1 MSAENICQEDWKKK
15 MMSEKIAFLS
25 VEIDITPEEAQTF
38 WPIYNQ
44 VNQER
49 DEAMFKV
56 FKAYKELDKAVSE
69 GKGAK
74 EISDLLE
81 TYLDAQEAQRELEG
95 RVAERYGKALPME
108 KVAKAMLPF
117 YLCMIAALLLITF
130 FPSISLLIPKLLGGG
145 QYVLV
150 GNIIET
156 QFLTAGDWNFGSAIS
171 LIMALI
177 IMFSMWLTNKVDVQP
192 ATSGK
197 E

>member
-1 MSAENICQEDWKKK
+1 MKMKFISAFVIAVVALASSATAYAQPENGHREDWKKK

-69 GKGAK
+69 GKDAK

-81 TYLDAQEAQRELEG
+81 AYLDAQKAQRELEG
-95 RVAERYGKALPME
+95 RVAERYGKVLPME
-108 KVAKAMLPF
+108 KVARL
-117 YLCMIAALLLITF
+117 YIAEEKFRRNHIRRLH
-130 FPSISLLIPKLLGGG
+130 GGG
-145 QYVLV
+145 HR
-150 GNIIET
+150 N
-156 QFLTAGDWNFGSAIS
+156 
-171 LIMALI
+171 
-177 IMFSMWLTNKVDVQP
+177 
-192 ATSGK
+192 
-197 E
+197 

>member
-1 MSAENICQEDWKKK
+1 MNNINDDDMKRSRLYALVTVLVLSMAAGAAMSAENICQEDWKKK

-81 TYLDAQEAQRELEG
+81 AYLDAQKAQRELEG

-108 KVAKAMLPF
+108 KVARL
-117 YLCMIAALLLITF
+117 YIAEEKFRRNHIR
-130 FPSISLLIPKLLGGG
+130 KLHGGG
-145 QYVLV
+145 HR
-150 GNIIET
+150 N
-156 QFLTAGDWNFGSAIS
+156 
-171 LIMALI
+171 
-177 IMFSMWLTNKVDVQP
+177 
-192 ATSGK
+192 
-197 E
+197 